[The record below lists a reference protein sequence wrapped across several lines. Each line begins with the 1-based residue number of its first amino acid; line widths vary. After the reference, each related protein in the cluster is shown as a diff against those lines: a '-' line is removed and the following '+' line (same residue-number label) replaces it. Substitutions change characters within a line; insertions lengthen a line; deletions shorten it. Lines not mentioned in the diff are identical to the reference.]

1 MKKSFCGLMHV
12 HSRYSVDG
20 ILPLEE
26 IRELCKRKKTDF
38 IILAEHADGKHFTA
52 ERMGEMLRE
61 CKGLS
66 SEEFLFIPGLEYDC
80 EGMHILAIGVEE
92 YFVENKLEN
101 LIDRIKERG
110 GLAVLAHVVYYDSIP
125 YERLVNLDGVEAW
138 NARYDGRFSP
148 SIKSLKILK
157 RFRMLVGGINAF
169 AGSDL
174 HEKYSFGSVSSTI
187 HLEGLNKKDVIDSL
201 RTGMFYSSNG
211 LIRLYPKNGP
221 SRAKKAMFAVIS
233 IPFCILRKMRKI
245 ISRIIAK
252 TGLKTPKGIS
262 KSIKTFFG

>member
-12 HSRYSVDG
+12 HSRYSFDG
-20 ILPLEE
+20 ILSLGE
-26 IRELCKRKKTDF
+26 IRELCRRDKIDF
-38 IILAEHADGKHFTA
+38 IVLSEHVDGEHFA
-52 ERMGEMLRE
+52 SEKMVEMLDE
-61 CKGLS
+61 CRRLS
-66 SEEFLFIPGLEYDC
+66 NEEFLFIPGLEYNC

-92 YFVENKLEN
+92 YLVENKLEK
-101 LIDRIKERG
+101 LIGRIHESG

-148 SIKSLKILK
+148 SIKSLRILES
-157 RFRMLVGGINAF
+157 FRKNAGDMKAF
-169 AGSDL
+169 AGLDL
-174 HEKYSFGSVSSTI
+174 HEKYSMGSISSTI
-187 HLEGLNKKDVIDSL
+187 QSDGLNKKDIIDSL
-201 RTGMFYSSNG
+201 REGKFYSSNG

-221 SRAKKAMFAVIS
+221 SITKKAMFIAIR
-233 IPFCILRKMRKI
+233 IPYEILRKTRKLL
-245 ISRIIAK
+245 SRILAK